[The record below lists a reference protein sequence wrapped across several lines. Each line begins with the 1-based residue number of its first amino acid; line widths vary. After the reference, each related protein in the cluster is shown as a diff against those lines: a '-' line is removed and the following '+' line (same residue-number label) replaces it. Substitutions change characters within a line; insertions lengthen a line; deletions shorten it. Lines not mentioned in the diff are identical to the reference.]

1 MDLRQRYGEPILNDP
16 AIKETLLLVDD
27 EPGIRK
33 VLGISLA
40 DAGYTVLTAE
50 SGEEAL
56 DQFRR
61 HHPAIVLTDI
71 KMPGMDGI
79 ELLGKLKAENPD
91 TEVIMLTGHG
101 DMELAIKSIKLE
113 ATDFVT
119 KPIRNEILGI
129 ALKRAHD
136 KIAMREKLKAY
147 TENLERMVAEKSAQL
162 VIAERQA
169 AVGQTVE
176 ELARAFSG
184 IAGDTNGGIRYFN
197 DMPCY
202 VSIHSSQ
209 FEIVAV
215 NQLFR
220 ERIGD
225 KIGHK
230 SWEIYA
236 DEPESRPCPV
246 EETFRTGVGLKNRH
260 TILLADGN
268 YTTVMVHTAPIR
280 NRENAVELVL
290 EISADV
296 TEMNRLQ
303 AKLKATQTRYQ
314 QLFDEVPCYISVQDR
329 DFRITATNKRFK
341 EDFGEDV
348 GGFCYELYKHRSSP
362 CPQCPV
368 ARTFEDGHSHS
379 HETVIRSQTGEEY
392 NVLIWTA
399 PIRDE
404 RGDVTQVMEMSTN
417 ITDVRRLQDHLASL
431 GLLIGS
437 VSHAI
442 KGLLTG
448 LDGGMYQLGS
458 GFAKSNEVQI
468 HEGWETVRLMVD
480 RIRRMVLDILY
491 YAKERN
497 LKWEHADVPTLIRDT
512 VVTVEKEMQA
522 AGIEFVSNVDPSLRD
537 VELDIGII
545 RSALA
550 NILEN
555 ALDACRMDAAK
566 AQHQITIRVHQTAD
580 HIFFEIHDNGIG
592 MDRKTQERLFHTVYS
607 TKGKRGTGL
616 GLFMS
621 SKIISQ
627 QGGQILVDSTPG
639 TGSTFTIIMP
649 KAPVRLQKA
658 KEREDDSQP
667 DY

>member
-1 MDLRQRYGEPILNDP
+1 M
-16 AIKETLLLVDD
+16 VDD
-27 EPGIRK
+27 EAGIRK

-40 DAGYTVLTAE
+40 DSGYTVVTAE
-50 SGEEAL
+50 NGEEAL
-56 DQFRR
+56 EVFRLR
-61 HHPAIVLTDI
+61 RPAIVLTDI
-71 KMPGMDGI
+71 KMPGMGGI
-79 ELLGKLKAENPD
+79 ELLRRLKEESPD

-101 DMELAIKSIKLE
+101 DMELAIKSLKFE

-119 KPIRNEILGI
+119 KPIRDDVLGI

-136 KIAMREKLKAY
+136 RIAMREKLKAY
-147 TENLERMVAEKSAQL
+147 TENLERLVAEKSAQL

-184 IAGDTNGGIRYFN
+184 IAGDSNGGIRYFN

-202 VSIHSSQ
+202 VSIHSRE

-230 SWEIYA
+230 SWEIYS
-236 DEPESRPCPV
+236 DETGSRPCPV
-246 EETFRTGVGLKNRH
+246 EETFQTGVGLKQRH
-260 TILLADGN
+260 TIQLADGRT
-268 YTTVMVHTAPIR
+268 TTVMVHTAPIR
-280 NRENAVELVL
+280 NRDNTVELVL

-303 AKLKATQTRYQ
+303 AELRATQARYQ
-314 QLFDEVPCYISVQDR
+314 QLFNEVPCYISVQDK
-329 DFRITATNKRFK
+329 DFRITATNKRYK
-341 EDFGEDV
+341 TDFGEEV
-348 GGFCYELYKHRSSP
+348 GGFCYESYKHRSSP

-368 ARTFEDGHSHS
+368 AKTFEDGLSHS
-379 HETVIRSQTGEEY
+379 HETVVRSKTGEEY

-404 RGDVTQVMEMSTN
+404 TGAVTQVMEMSTN
-417 ITDVRRLQDHLASL
+417 ITEVRQLEDHLSSL

-458 GFAKSNEVQI
+458 GFAKANAAQI
-468 HEGWETVRLMVD
+468 QEGWETVRLMVD

-497 LKWEHADVPTLIRDT
+497 LNWEKTDVPTLVRDS
-512 VVTVEKEMQA
+512 VVTLEKEMRE
-522 AGIEFVSNVDPSLRD
+522 AGIAFVLDVDPSLGD

-545 RSALA
+545 RSALS

-555 ALDACRMDAAK
+555 AIDACRIDSAK
-566 AQHQITIRVHQTAD
+566 AQHRIAVGVRQTTD
-580 HIFFEIHDNGIG
+580 HILFKVNDNGIG
-592 MDRKTQERLFHTVYS
+592 MDSETRGRLFRTVHS

-621 SKIISQ
+621 SKLISQ
-627 QGGQILVDSTPG
+627 QGGSILVDSTPG
-639 TGSTFTIIMP
+639 IGSSFTIKMP
-649 KAPVRLQKA
+649 KVPIRVQT
-658 KEREDDSQP
+658 EEEEG
-667 DY
+667 

>member
-1 MDLRQRYGEPILNDP
+1 LSTPIK
-16 AIKETLLLVDD
+16 KESLLLVDD

-33 VLGISLA
+33 VLGISLT
-40 DAGYTVLTAE
+40 DIGYKVITAE
-50 SGEEAL
+50 NGEEAL
-56 DQFRR
+56 EKFRR
-61 HHPAIVLTDI
+61 YHPDIVLTDI

-79 ELLGKLKAENPD
+79 DLLRMLKVENPD
-91 TEVIMLTGHG
+91 VEVIMLTGHG
-101 DMELAIKSIKLE
+101 DMELAIKSLKLE

-119 KPIRNEILGI
+119 KPIRDDVLDI
-129 ALKRAHD
+129 ALKRASD
-136 KIAMREKLKAY
+136 KIAMREKLRAY
-147 TENLERMVAEKSAQL
+147 TENLERLVAEKSAQL
-162 VIAERQA
+162 IMAERQA

-184 IAGDTNGGIRYFN
+184 IAGDTDGGIRYFN

-202 VSIHSSQ
+202 VSIHSREL
-209 FEIVAV
+209 EIVAV

-230 SWEIYA
+230 SWEIYP
-236 DEPESRPCPV
+236 DETESRPCPV
-246 EETFRTGVGLKNRH
+246 EKTFQTATGLKNRH
-260 TILLADGN
+260 TIQLADGSH
-268 YTTVMVHTAPIR
+268 TTVMVHTAPIR
-280 NRENAVELVL
+280 NRDNAVELVL

-303 AKLKATQTRYQ
+303 AELRATQTRYQ
-314 QLFDEVPCYISVQDR
+314 QLFNEVPCYISVQDR
-329 DFRITATNKRFK
+329 NFRITATNKRFK
-341 EDFGEDV
+341 TDFGEDI
-348 GGFCYELYKHRSSP
+348 GGFCYELYKHRNSP

-368 ARTFEDGHSHS
+368 ARTFEDGRSHS
-379 HETVIRSQTGEEY
+379 YETIVRSKSGEEY

-404 RGDVTQVMEMSTN
+404 KGNVSQVMEMSTN
-417 ITDVRRLQDHLASL
+417 ITEVRQLEDHLSSL

-458 GFAKSNEVQI
+458 GFAKENPAQI
-468 HEGWETVRLMVD
+468 QEGWETVRLMVD

-497 LKWEHADVPTLIRDT
+497 LKWEKADVPTLVSDT
-512 VVTVEKEMQA
+512 TSSLEKEMQE
-522 AGIEFVSNVDPSLRD
+522 AGISFSAEVDPSLGEI
-537 VELDIGII
+537 ELDIGII

-550 NILEN
+550 NLLEN
-555 ALDACRMDAAK
+555 AIDACRTDSTK
-566 AQHQITIRVHQTAD
+566 ASHRIAVRVRQTSD
-580 HIFFEIHDNGIG
+580 HILFEVTDNGIG
-592 MDRKTQERLFHTVYS
+592 MDSKSRERLFRTVHS

-621 SKIISQ
+621 GRIIGQ
-627 QGGQILVDSTPG
+627 QGGEILVDSTLG
-639 TGSTFTIIMP
+639 AGSTFTIKMP
-649 KAPVRLQKA
+649 KSPVRIQKS
-658 KEREDDSQP
+658 DDQK
-667 DY
+667 DALELDCLEET

>member
-1 MDLRQRYGEPILNDP
+1 M
-16 AIKETLLLVDD
+16 VDD
-27 EPGIRK
+27 EAGIRK

-40 DAGYTVLTAE
+40 DSGYTVVTAE
-50 SGEEAL
+50 NGEEAL
-56 DQFRR
+56 EVFRLR
-61 HHPAIVLTDI
+61 RPAIVLTDI
-71 KMPGMDGI
+71 KMPGMGGI
-79 ELLGKLKAENPD
+79 ELLRRLKEESPD

-101 DMELAIKSIKLE
+101 DMELAIKSLKFE

-119 KPIRNEILGI
+119 KPIRDDVLGI

-136 KIAMREKLKAY
+136 RIAMREKLKAY
-147 TENLERMVAEKSAQL
+147 TENLERLVAEKSAQL

-184 IAGDTNGGIRYFN
+184 IAGDSNGGIRYFN

-202 VSIHSSQ
+202 VSIHSRE

-230 SWEIYA
+230 SWEIYS
-236 DEPESRPCPV
+236 DETGSRPCPV
-246 EETFRTGVGLKNRH
+246 EETFQTGVGLKQRH
-260 TILLADGN
+260 TIQLADGRT
-268 YTTVMVHTAPIR
+268 TTVMVHTAPIR
-280 NRENAVELVL
+280 NRDNTVELVL

-303 AKLKATQTRYQ
+303 AELRATQARYQ
-314 QLFDEVPCYISVQDR
+314 QLFNEVPCYISVQDK
-329 DFRITATNKRFK
+329 DFRITATNKRYK
-341 EDFGEDV
+341 TDFGEEV
-348 GGFCYELYKHRSSP
+348 GGFCYESYKHRSSP

-368 ARTFEDGHSHS
+368 AKTFEDGLSHS
-379 HETVIRSQTGEEY
+379 HETVVRSKTGEEY

-404 RGDVTQVMEMSTN
+404 TGAVTQVMEMSTN
-417 ITDVRRLQDHLASL
+417 ITEVRQLEDHLSSL

-458 GFAKSNEVQI
+458 GFAKANAAQI
-468 HEGWETVRLMVD
+468 QEGWETVRLMVD

-497 LKWEHADVPTLIRDT
+497 LNWEKTDVPTLVRDS
-512 VVTVEKEMQA
+512 VVTLEKEMRE
-522 AGIEFVSNVDPSLRD
+522 AGIAFVLNVDPSLGD

-545 RSALA
+545 RSALS

-555 ALDACRMDAAK
+555 AIDACRIDSAK
-566 AQHQITIRVHQTAD
+566 AQHRIAVGVRQTTD
-580 HIFFEIHDNGIG
+580 HILFEVNDNGIG
-592 MDRKTQERLFHTVYS
+592 MDSETRGRLFRTVHS

-621 SKIISQ
+621 SKLISQ
-627 QGGQILVDSTPG
+627 QGGSILVDSTPG
-639 TGSTFTIIMP
+639 IGSSFTIKMP
-649 KAPVRLQKA
+649 KVPIRVQT
-658 KEREDDSQP
+658 EEEEG
-667 DY
+667 

>member
-1 MDLRQRYGEPILNDP
+1 MSTPEKKEP
-16 AIKETLLLVDD
+16 LLLVDD

-40 DAGYTVLTAE
+40 DAGYTVMTAE

-56 DQFRR
+56 EVFRR
-61 HHPAIVLTDI
+61 RHPAIVLTDI
-71 KMPGMDGI
+71 KMPGMGGI
-79 ELLGKLKAENPD
+79 ELLRKLKEENPD

-101 DMELAIKSIKLE
+101 DMELAIESLKFE

-119 KPIRNEILGI
+119 KPIRDDVLGI
-129 ALKRAHD
+129 ALKRAHE
-136 KIAMREKLKAY
+136 KIVMREKLKAY
-147 TENLERMVAEKSAQL
+147 TENLERLVAEKSAQL
-162 VIAERQA
+162 IIAERQA

-184 IAGDTNGGIRYFN
+184 IAGDSNGGIRYFN

-202 VSIHSSQ
+202 VSIHSREL
-209 FEIVAV
+209 EIVAA

-220 ERIGD
+220 DRIGD

-230 SWEIYA
+230 SWEIYL
-236 DEPESRPCPV
+236 DETGARPCPV
-246 EETFRTGVGLKNRH
+246 EETFKTGVGLKKKH
-260 TILLADGN
+260 TLQLADGGS
-268 YTTVMVHTAPIR
+268 TTVMVHTAPIR
-280 NRENAVELVL
+280 NRDNAVELVL

-303 AKLKATQTRYQ
+303 AELRATQTRYQ
-314 QLFDEVPCYISVQDR
+314 QLFNEVPCYISVQDR
-329 DFRITATNKRFK
+329 DFRITAANKRFK
-341 EDFGEDV
+341 TDFGEDA
-348 GGFCYELYKHRSSP
+348 GGFCYEIYKHRDSP
-362 CPQCPV
+362 CPRCPV
-368 ARTFEDGHSHS
+368 ARTFEDGRSHS
-379 HETVIRSQTGEEY
+379 HETVVRSKTGAEY

-404 RGDVTQVMEMSTN
+404 KGEVRQVMEMSTN
-417 ITDVRRLQDHLASL
+417 ITAVRQLEDHLSSL

-458 GFAKSNEVQI
+458 GFAKANTAQI
-468 HEGWETVRLMVD
+468 QEGWDTVRLMVD
-480 RIRRMVLDILY
+480 RIRRMVLDILF

-497 LKWEHADVPTLIRDT
+497 LKWEKADVSTLVSET
-512 VVTVEKEMQA
+512 TAPLEKEIQE
-522 AGIEFVSNVDPSLRD
+522 AGIAFISTVDPSLGD
-537 VELDIGII
+537 VELDIGIL

-555 ALDACRMDAAK
+555 AIDACRLDTVK
-566 AQHQITIRVHQTAD
+566 PEHRITVSVRQTTD
-580 HIFFEIHDNGIG
+580 HILFEVTDNGIG
-592 MDRKTQERLFHTVYS
+592 MDPKAREQLFRTVHS

-621 SKIISQ
+621 AKLISQ
-627 QGGQILVDSTPG
+627 QGGQILVESTLG
-639 TGSTFTIIMP
+639 AGSTFTIKMP
-649 KAPVRLQKA
+649 KMQGRDPAGGDPEEALI
-658 KEREDDSQP
+658 
-667 DY
+667 Y

>member
-1 MDLRQRYGEPILNDP
+1 MSAPVK
-16 AIKETLLLVDD
+16 KETLLLVDD

-40 DAGYTVLTAE
+40 DVGYEVMTAE
-50 SGEEAL
+50 NGEEAL
-56 DQFRR
+56 EKFRR

-79 ELLGKLKAENPD
+79 ELLRRLKAETPD
-91 TEVIMLTGHG
+91 IEVIMLTGHG
-101 DMELAIKSIKLE
+101 DMELAIKSLKLE

-119 KPIRNEILGI
+119 KPIRDDVLGI
-129 ALKRAHD
+129 ALKRASD
-136 KIAMREKLKAY
+136 RIAMREKLRAY
-147 TENLERMVAEKSAQL
+147 TENLERLVAEKSAQL
-162 VIAERQA
+162 ITAERQA

-184 IAGDTNGGIRYFN
+184 IAGDSNGGIRYFN

-202 VSIHSSQ
+202 VSIHSRE
-209 FEIVAV
+209 FEIVAA

-230 SWEIYA
+230 SWEIYS
-236 DEPESRPCPV
+236 DETGSRPCPV
-246 EETFRTGVGLKNRH
+246 EETFQTGTGLKKKH
-260 TILLADGN
+260 TIQLADGRH
-268 YTTVMVHTAPIR
+268 TTVMVHTAPIR
-280 NRENAVELVL
+280 NRDNAVELVL

-303 AKLKATQTRYQ
+303 AELRATQARYQ
-314 QLFDEVPCYISVQDR
+314 LLFNEVPCYISVQDR
-329 DFRITATNKRFK
+329 AFRITATNKRFK
-341 EDFGEDV
+341 ADFGENV
-348 GGFCYELYKHRSSP
+348 GGFCYEIYKHRNSP

-368 ARTFEDGHSHS
+368 ARTFEDGLSHS
-379 HETVIRSQTGEEY
+379 HESVVRSQSGEEY

-404 RGDVTQVMEMSTN
+404 TGSVSQVMEMSTN
-417 ITDVRRLQDHLASL
+417 ITEVRQLEDHLSSL

-458 GFAKSNEVQI
+458 GFAKENPAQI
-468 HEGWETVRLMVD
+468 QEGWETVRLMVD

-497 LKWEHADVPTLIRDT
+497 LKWEKTDVPTLVSDT
-512 VVTVEKEMQA
+512 TSPLEKDMQEAGITFVSTVE
-522 AGIEFVSNVDPSLRD
+522 PSLGD
-537 VELDIGII
+537 VEMDIGII
-545 RSALA
+545 RAALA
-550 NILEN
+550 NLLEN
-555 ALDACRMDAAK
+555 AIDACRTDSAK
-566 AQHQITIRVHQTAD
+566 SQHRITVHVRQTSN
-580 HIFFEIHDNGIG
+580 HILFEVSDNGIG
-592 MDRKTQERLFHTVYS
+592 MDSKTRERLFRTVHS

-621 SKIISQ
+621 SRIIGQ
-627 QGGQILVDSTPG
+627 QGGEILVDSTLG
-639 TGSTFTIIMP
+639 EGSTFTIKMP
-649 KAPVRLQKA
+649 KTPVLTHIGTEQ
-658 KEREDDSQP
+658 ERVQS
-667 DY
+667 